1 MGEEECKLVEEEAR
15 GLSLSRTE
23 RKLASG
29 CHETCEGGEVSAS
42 IKAGRVLVVAAG
54 PPWDEGGRTKQSSAR
69 RSSKKIGKLP
79 VLGD

>member
-54 PPWDEGGRTKQSSAR
+54 PPWDGLAAEPAWGRRTDEQN
-69 RSSKKIGKLP
+69 KIL
-79 VLGD
+79 